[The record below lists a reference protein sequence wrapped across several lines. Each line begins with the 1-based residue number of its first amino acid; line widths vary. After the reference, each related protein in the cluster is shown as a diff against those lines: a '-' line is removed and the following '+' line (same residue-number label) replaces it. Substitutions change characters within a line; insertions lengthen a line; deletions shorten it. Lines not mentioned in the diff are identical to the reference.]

1 LEAIEPQDPTP
12 ESGITAND
20 WELAFRVLKDLLVSS
35 KGCVSSRAVR
45 RELEEKNQ
53 INDARPLVVALKY
66 YDPESSAERGIPVP
80 DFKFHHLE
88 RSFYSDEK
96 YTQEAKKHDDA
107 TTREAEAAGRKA
119 LAAAKDEPAD
129 LRTNRQE
136 EARLVTYVKRALEE
150 IYASEADSEDEPFVF
165 DVHSLRK
172 GSNFENVDLLA
183 VHRRHASVWELIT
196 VEVKLEFNAQ
206 VVQQAVNYT
215 RFSHRAWVAVSVA
228 AQSELRE
235 GSPALFEYAISRGL
249 GLLACRRGKGRSYEV
264 IPVHWPLRN
273 QIDPCELE
281 GLKERYRSELED
293 AGVLERQRR
302 RLPHLG

>member
-1 LEAIEPQDPTP
+1 MENADTQGLTTEP
-12 ESGITAND
+12 GISVAD
-20 WELAFRVLKDLLVSS
+20 WELAFRVLRDLLIAN
-35 KGCVSSRAVR
+35 KGCVSSTAVR
-45 RELEEKNQ
+45 RELEEKHQ
-53 INDARPLVVALKY
+53 IVDARPLVVALKY
-66 YDPESSAERGIPVP
+66 FDPESSAERSVPLP

-119 LAAAKDEPAD
+119 LAAAQDEPAD

-150 IYASEADSEDEPFVF
+150 IYASEAESEDEPFVF

-183 VHRRHASVWELIT
+183 VHRRHTNVWELIT

-228 AQSELRE
+228 SQSELRE
-235 GSPALFEYAISRGL
+235 GNPALFEYAISRGV

-273 QIDPCELE
+273 QIDPCEEE

-293 AGVLERQRR
+293 AGVLEKERR
-302 RLPHLG
+302 KLPRLR

>member
-1 LEAIEPQDPTP
+1 MSIIVRRIEEKLQFFEWSMRLETIESQDPTP

-45 RELEEKNQ
+45 RELEEKHQ
-53 INDARPLVVALKY
+53 IEDARPLVVALKY
-66 YDPESSAERGIPVP
+66 FDPEASAERGIPVP

-119 LAAAKDEPAD
+119 LAAAKDKPAD

-136 EARLVTYVKRALEE
+136 EARL
-150 IYASEADSEDEPFVF
+150 
-165 DVHSLRK
+165 
-172 GSNFENVDLLA
+172 
-183 VHRRHASVWELIT
+183 HRRHASVWELIT

-281 GLKERYRSELED
+281 GLKERYCSELED